1 MYNSSKLWLVALQG
15 DTLLG
20 SKFEV
25 FRTLYLQISEHYAQM
40 SEICGFQFWLKMCSH
55 ITSAARNL
63 NHLFAKIL
71 LSRT

>member
-25 FRTLYLQISEHYAQM
+25 FGTLYLLRKYLNTMHK
-40 SEICGFQFWLKMCSH
+40 CLKYVVF
-55 ITSAARNL
+55 N
-63 NHLFAKIL
+63 FG
-71 LSRT
+71 